1 MNGGDQ
7 INHKFETVLSLQAT
21 IEKPADR
28 DLRLSAHPFGV
39 LCGGRLPPML
49 PHPQDNKNHGAEG
62 EI

>member
-7 INHKFETVLSLQAT
+7 INHEFGTVLSLQAT
-21 IEKPADR
+21 IEKPAGR
-28 DLRLSAHPFGV
+28 DLRSPCMLGV
-39 LCGGRLPPML
+39 LCRCRLPPVL